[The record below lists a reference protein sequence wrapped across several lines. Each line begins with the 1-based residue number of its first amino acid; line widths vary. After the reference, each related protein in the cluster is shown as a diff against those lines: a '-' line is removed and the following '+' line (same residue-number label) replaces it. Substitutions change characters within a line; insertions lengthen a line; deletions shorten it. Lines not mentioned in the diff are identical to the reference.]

1 MFFYIHDHDPKAF
14 KLISA
19 HQACK
24 KNEAQ
29 EIETVKK
36 FEHIFT
42 QINNFEKALEKF
54 ARENNRDV
62 VTRDSVARC
71 SIAAVGDD
79 ITK

>member
-1 MFFYIHDHDPKAF
+1 MTKLKSECWSGLGRGELQERGELMRIAAF
-14 KLISA
+14 LA
-19 HQACK
+19 LW
-24 KNEAQ
+24 
-29 EIETVKK
+29 TD
-36 FEHIFT
+36 
-42 QINNFEKALEKF
+42 FEKALEKF